1 MTNNLTEKINKFNDL
16 CGDWD
21 YRNIDMTNSHLASI
35 DVLDTKKK
43 YIIVSC
49 ELYSTSVDEY
59 VSCSVRAI
67 KNKKIVK
74 EFMDLD
80 LENYEDVLNFFSD
93 INSHIDWDKV
103 DEKLSKEEQK
113 LIKKYDLDNEIDEE
127 LEQDF

>member
-80 LENYEDVLNFFSD
+80 LENYEDVLNFLV
-93 INSHIDWDKV
+93 I
-103 DEKLSKEEQK
+103 
-113 LIKKYDLDNEIDEE
+113 
-127 LEQDF
+127 